1 MDDEARSAFESL
13 HRRLDRID
21 AKLAEH
27 DARFTAHDGRFV
39 QIDGRFAQID
49 ERFDALDR
57 KIDAQGVMLRTEILV
72 VGQMVAHNTES
83 IALLRRDVDELR

>member
-27 DARFTAHDGRFV
+27 DARFTAHH
-39 QIDGRFAQID
+39 GRFAQID

-72 VGQMVAHNTES
+72 VGQMVAHNTGS

>member
-1 MDDEARSAFESL
+1 MDDETRSAFESL
-13 HRRLDRID
+13 HRRLDQID

-27 DARFTAHDGRFV
+27 DTRFTEH
-39 QIDGRFAQID
+39 DGRFAQID

-57 KIDAQGVMLRTEILV
+57 RIDAQGRMLRREILD

-83 IALLRRDVDELR
+83 IALLRRDLNERR